1 MRFHFQQAVR
11 AFILLAFSVL
21 LFKLHFT
28 GEITKFI
35 NPKYEG
41 LSQSASVLFLILF
54 IIQTTRIWTVKESS
68 PHHHCQHDTHDHHCS
83 HDHGDSRFNTK
94 KLIAYLVIVFP
105 LVTGFLLPA
114 KVLDASIADKKGG
127 LAVLSNQ
134 KKAEKKQE
142 EEAVPNNNQQEDPV
156 INEDLVDLSR
166 IEDAKVYTNEE
177 YEQLIQQL
185 EQSSTIDMNDN
196 VFSTYYE
203 EMHMDLDKFRGR
215 EITLKGFVYK
225 EDGLEQNQ
233 LVLARFLIT
242 HCVADAGIIG
252 FISELPEASSLDVN
266 TWIEAKGVLDTT
278 NYNGTKFPIIKIT
291 KWEIIDQP
299 KEPYL
304 YPISVKVL

>member
-1 MRFHFQQAVR
+1 MKFHFQQAIR
-11 AFILLAFSVL
+11 AFILLAFSVML
-21 LFKLHFT
+21 LKLHFA

-41 LSQSASVLFLILF
+41 LSQSAAVLFIILF
-54 IIQTTRIWTVKESS
+54 IIQTTRIWTVKENS
-68 PHHHCQHDTHDHHCS
+68 HYHHCHEESHDHSCN
-83 HDHGDSRFNTK
+83 HDHGDSSFSTK
-94 KLIAYLVIVFP
+94 KLFSYLVIVFP

-114 KVLDASIADKKGG
+114 KVLDASIAEKKGG
-127 LAVLSNQ
+127 LAVLSKQNLEQ
-134 KKAEKKQE
+134 KQE
-142 EEAVPNNNQQEDPV
+142 EESAANNNQQQDPV
-156 INEDLVDLSR
+156 INEDLVDLSN
-166 IEDAKVYTNEE
+166 IEDNVYTNEE
-177 YEQLIQQL
+177 YEQILQQL

-203 EMHMDLDKFRGR
+203 EMHLDLDKFKGR

-252 FISELPEASSLDVN
+252 FISELTEASSIKVN
-266 TWIEAKGVLDTT
+266 TWIDAKGVLDTT

-291 KWEIIDQP
+291 NWKVIDEP

-304 YPISVKVL
+304 YPISVKVM

>member
-1 MRFHFQQAVR
+1 MRLHFQQAVK
-11 AFILLAFSVL
+11 AFILLAFSVM

-41 LSQSASVLFLILF
+41 LSQSAAVLFIILF
-54 IIQTTRIWTVKESS
+54 IIQTTRIWTVKENSH
-68 PHHHCQHDTHDHHCS
+68 HHHCHEESHDHRCN
-83 HDHGDSRFNTK
+83 HDHGDSPFNTK
-94 KLIAYLVIVFP
+94 KLISFLVIVFP

-134 KKAEKKQE
+134 KAEKQQE
-142 EEAVPNNNQQEDPV
+142 EETVPNTDQQEEPV

-166 IEDAKVYTNEE
+166 IEDNVYTNEQ
-177 YEQLIQQL
+177 YEQLRQQL
-185 EQSSTIDMNDN
+185 NQSSTIEMNDN

-203 EMHMDLDKFRGR
+203 EMHMDLDKFKGK

-242 HCVADAGIIG
+242 HCIADAGIIG
-252 FISELPEASSLDVN
+252 FISELPEASSLEVN

-278 NYNGTKFPIIKIT
+278 NYNGTKYPIIKIT
-291 KWEIIDQP
+291 NWKKVDEP

>member
-1 MRFHFQQAVR
+1 VRFHFQQAVR

-54 IIQTTRIWTVKESS
+54 IIQTTRIWTVKENS

-166 IEDAKVYTNEE
+166 IKDKAYTNEQ
-177 YEQLIQQL
+177 YEQLLQQL
-185 EQSSTIDMNDN
+185 EQSSTIEMNDN

-203 EMHMDLDKFRGR
+203 EMHMDLEKFKGI

-225 EDGLEQNQ
+225 EEGLEKDQ

-252 FISELPEASSLDVN
+252 FITELPEASSVEVN

-291 KWEIIDQP
+291 NWKVIDEP

>member
-1 MRFHFQQAVR
+1 M
-11 AFILLAFSVL
+11 

-41 LSQSASVLFLILF
+41 LSQSAAVLFIILF
-54 IIQTTRIWTVKESS
+54 IIQTTRIWTVKENSH
-68 PHHHCQHDTHDHHCS
+68 HHHCHEKSHDHSCN
-83 HDHGDSRFNTK
+83 HDHGDSPFNAK
-94 KLIAYLVIVFP
+94 KLISYFVIVFP

-134 KKAEKKQE
+134 KAKKQQE
-142 EEAVPNNNQQEDPV
+142 EETVPNTDQQEEPV

-166 IEDAKVYTNEE
+166 IKDNVYTNEE

-185 EQSSTIDMNDN
+185 EQSSTIEMNDII
-196 VFSTYYE
+196 FSTYYE
-203 EMHMDLDKFRGR
+203 EMHMDIDKYKGR
-215 EITLKGFVYK
+215 EIELKGFVYK
-225 EDGLEQNQ
+225 EDGLEKDQ
-233 LVLARFLIT
+233 LVIARFLIT

-252 FISELPEASSLDVN
+252 FISELPEASSIEVN

-278 NYNGTKFPIIKIT
+278 DYNGTKFPIIKIT
-291 KWEIIDQP
+291 NLKVIDEP

>member
-1 MRFHFQQAVR
+1 LRFHFQQAVR
-11 AFILLAFSVL
+11 AFILLAFSVML
-21 LFKLHFT
+21 LKLHFT

-41 LSQSASVLFLILF
+41 LSQSAAVLFLLLF
-54 IIQTTRIWTVKESS
+54 IIQTTRIWTVRENSN
-68 PHHHCQHDTHDHHCS
+68 HHHCHDDSHDHSCR
-83 HDHGDSRFNTK
+83 HDHGDSPFNTK
-94 KLIAYLVIVFP
+94 KLISYLVIVFP

-127 LAVLSNQ
+127 LAVLSKQ
-134 KKAEKKQE
+134 QAEKKQE
-142 EEAVPNNNQQEDPV
+142 EESVPNSDQQEDPV

-166 IEDAKVYTNEE
+166 IKDNAYTKEE
-177 YEQLIQQL
+177 YEKILQQL
-185 EQSSTIDMNDN
+185 EQSSTIEMNDH

-203 EMHMDLDKFRGR
+203 EMHMDLDKFKGK
-215 EITLKGFVYK
+215 EIKLKGFVYK
-225 EDGLEQNQ
+225 EDGLEKDQ

-252 FISELPEASSLDVN
+252 FISELPEASSIDVN

-278 NYNGTKFPIIKIT
+278 DYNGTKFPIIKIT
-291 KWEIIDQP
+291 NWKVIDEP

>member
-21 LFKLHFT
+21 LLKLHFT
-28 GEITKFI
+28 GEMTKFI

-54 IIQTTRIWTVKESS
+54 MIQTTRIWTVKVKEQ
-68 PHHHCQHDTHDHHCS
+68 PHHCHHDSHDHNCS
-83 HDHGDSRFNTK
+83 HDHGDSPFNTK

-114 KVLDASIADKKGG
+114 KVLDASIAEKKGG

-134 KKAEKKQE
+134 KAENKQE
-142 EEAVPNNNQQEDPV
+142 EKAEPNNNQQEDPV
-156 INEDLVDLSR
+156 INENLVDLSR
-166 IEDAKVYTNEE
+166 IEDNVYSNEE

-185 EQSSTIDMNDN
+185 EQSSTIEMNDH

-203 EMHMDLDKFRGR
+203 EMHMDLDKYKGR
-215 EITLKGFVYK
+215 EINLKGFVYK

-252 FISELPEASSLDVN
+252 FISELPEASSLEVN

-291 KWEIIDQP
+291 NWKVIDEP

>member
-1 MRFHFQQAVR
+1 VRFHFQQAVR

-54 IIQTTRIWTVKESS
+54 IIQTTRIWTVKENS

-134 KKAEKKQE
+134 KKAEKKQV

-203 EMHMDLDKFRGR
+203 EMHMDLDKFKGR
-215 EITLKGFVYK
+215 EINLKGFVYK

-252 FISELPEASSLDVN
+252 FISELPEASSVEVN

-291 KWEIIDQP
+291 NWKVINEP

-304 YPISVKVL
+304 YPISVKIL

>member
-11 AFILLAFSVL
+11 AFILLAFSVM

-28 GEITKFI
+28 GEMTKFI

-41 LSQSASVLFLILF
+41 LSQSASILFLILF
-54 IIQTTRIWTVKESS
+54 IIQTTRIWTVKEKEQ
-68 PHHHCQHDTHDHHCS
+68 HHHCDHDAHDHNCS
-83 HDHGDSRFNTK
+83 HDHGDSPFNTK

-105 LVTGFLLPA
+105 LITGFLLPP

-134 KKAEKKQE
+134 KSENKQE
-142 EEAVPNNNQQEDPV
+142 EKAVANNNQHEEPV

-166 IEDAKVYTNEE
+166 IEDNVYTNEE

-185 EQSSTIDMNDN
+185 EQSSTIEMNDN

-203 EMHMDLDKFRGR
+203 EMHIDLDKFKGR
-215 EITLKGFVYK
+215 EINLKGFVYK

-252 FISELPEASSLDVN
+252 FISELPEASSIEVN

-291 KWEIIDQP
+291 NWKKIKEP

>member
-1 MRFHFQQAVR
+1 VRLHFQQAVR
-11 AFILLAFSVL
+11 AFILLAFSVM

-41 LSQSASVLFLILF
+41 LSQSAAVLFMILF
-54 IIQTTRIWTVKESS
+54 IIQTTRIWTVKENS
-68 PHHHCQHDTHDHHCS
+68 HHHECHNAEHDHNCS
-83 HDHGDSRFNTK
+83 HDHGDSPFNTK
-94 KLIAYLVIVFP
+94 KLISYVVIVFP

-127 LAVLSNQ
+127 LAVLSKQ
-134 KKAEKKQE
+134 KAEKQQE
-142 EEAVPNNNQQEDPV
+142 EEAVPNTEQQEEPV

-166 IEDAKVYTNEE
+166 LEDNVFTNEE
-177 YEQLIQQL
+177 YEQLINQL
-185 EQSSTIDMNDN
+185 EQSSTIEMNDN

>member
-28 GEITKFI
+28 GEMTKFI

-54 IIQTTRIWTVKESS
+54 IIQTTRVWTVKENSQ
-68 PHHHCQHDTHDHHCS
+68 HHHCHHDAHDHNCS
-83 HDHGDSRFNTK
+83 HDHGDSPFSTK

-105 LVTGFLLPA
+105 LITGFLLPS

-134 KKAEKKQE
+134 RSEKKE

-166 IEDAKVYTNEE
+166 IEDNVYTNEE

-185 EQSSTIDMNDN
+185 EQSSTIEMNDH

-203 EMHMDLDKFRGR
+203 EMHMDLDKFKGR
-215 EITLKGFVYK
+215 EIHLKGFVYK
-225 EDGLEQNQ
+225 EDGLEKNQ

-242 HCVADAGIIG
+242 HCVADAGIVG
-252 FISELPEASSLDVN
+252 FISELPGASSIEVN

-291 KWEIIDQP
+291 NWKVIDEP

>member
-1 MRFHFQQAVR
+1 VRLHFQQAVR

-127 LAVLSNQ
+127 LAVLSKQ
-134 KKAEKKQE
+134 KAENQQE
-142 EEAVPNNNQQEDPV
+142 EETVPNTDQQEDPV

-166 IEDAKVYTNEE
+166 IKDKAYTNEQ
-177 YEQLIQQL
+177 YEQLLQQL
-185 EQSSTIDMNDN
+185 EQSSTIEMNDN

-203 EMHMDLDKFRGR
+203 EMHMDLEKFKGR

-225 EDGLEQNQ
+225 EEGLEQNQ

-252 FISELPEASSLDVN
+252 FISELPEASSVELN

-291 KWEIIDQP
+291 NWKVIDEP

>member
-54 IIQTTRIWTVKESS
+54 MIQTTRIWTIRANNQ
-68 PHHHCQHDTHDHHCS
+68 HHHCHHDAHDHNCS
-83 HDHGDSRFNTK
+83 HDHGETPFTTK

-127 LAVLSNQ
+127 LAVLSEQ
-134 KKAEKKQE
+134 PADKKQVDE
-142 EEAVPNNNQQEDPV
+142 GGPNTDQQEDPV
-156 INEDLVDLSR
+156 INEELVDLSR
-166 IEDAKVYTNEE
+166 IKDNAYTNEE

-185 EQSSTIDMNDN
+185 EQSSTIDMNDT

-203 EMHMDLDKFRGR
+203 EMHMDLDKFKGR

-225 EDGLEQNQ
+225 EEGLEQNQ

-252 FISELPEASSLDVN
+252 FISELPEATLLEEN

-278 NYNGTKFPIIKIT
+278 SYNGAKFPIIKIT
-291 KWEIIDQP
+291 NWKEIDEP

-304 YPISVKVL
+304 YPITVKIL

>member
-11 AFILLAFSVL
+11 AFILLAFSVM
-21 LFKLHFT
+21 LFKLHFA

-41 LSQSASVLFLILF
+41 LSQSAAVLFILLF
-54 IIQTTRIWTVKESS
+54 IIQTTRIWTIKENS
-68 PHHHCQHDTHDHHCS
+68 HYHHCHEESHGHSCN
-83 HDHGDSRFNTK
+83 HDHGDSPFNTK
-94 KLIAYLVIVFP
+94 KLFSYLVIAFP

-134 KKAEKKQE
+134 MADKQQAEE
-142 EEAVPNNNQQEDPV
+142 GETNTNQQEDPV

-166 IEDAKVYTNEE
+166 IEDNIYTNEE
-177 YEQLIQQL
+177 YEQLIKQL
-185 EQSSTIDMNDN
+185 EQSSSIDMNDQ

-203 EMHMDLDKFRGR
+203 EMHMDLDKFKGR
-215 EITLKGFVYK
+215 EITLNGFVYK
-225 EDGLEQNQ
+225 EDGLQQNQ

-252 FISELPEASSLDVN
+252 FISELPESTESIDVN
-266 TWIEAKGVLDTT
+266 TWIEATGVLDIT
-278 NYNGTKFPIIKIT
+278 NYNGMEYPIIKIT
-291 KWEIIDQP
+291 NWKEIKEP
-299 KEPYL
+299 SEPYL

>member
-1 MRFHFQQAVR
+1 MKFHFQQAVR
-11 AFILLAFSVL
+11 AFILLAFSVM

-28 GEITKFI
+28 GEMTKFI

-54 IIQTTRIWTVKESS
+54 IIQTTRIWTVKENSQ
-68 PHHHCQHDTHDHHCS
+68 HHHCHHDAHEHNCS
-83 HDHGDSRFNTK
+83 HDHGDSPFNTR

-134 KKAEKKQE
+134 KAEKKQE
-142 EEAVPNNNQQEDPV
+142 EETVPNTDQQEEPV
-156 INEDLVDLSR
+156 INVDLVDLSR
-166 IEDAKVYTNEE
+166 IEDNVYTNEE

-185 EQSSTIDMNDN
+185 EQNSTIEMNDN

-203 EMHMDLDKFRGR
+203 EMHMDLDKFKGR
-215 EITLKGFVYK
+215 EIELKGFVYK

-252 FISELPEASSLDVN
+252 FISELPEASSIEVN

-291 KWEIIDQP
+291 NWKKIKEP

>member
-1 MRFHFQQAVR
+1 MRFHSQQAVR
-11 AFILLAFSVL
+11 AFILLAFSIL

-35 NPKYEG
+35 NPKYVG
-41 LSQSASVLFLILF
+41 LSQSASVLFLTLF
-54 IIQTTRIWTVKESS
+54 IIQTTRIWTVKENSKQ
-68 PHHHCQHDTHDHHCS
+68 HHCHHDTHEHNCN
-83 HDHGDSRFNTK
+83 HDHGDSRLNTK
-94 KLIAYLVIVFP
+94 KLISYLVIVFP

-134 KKAEKKQE
+134 KTEDKKE
-142 EEAVPNNNQQEDPV
+142 DEPVPNNNQQEDPV

-166 IEDAKVYTNEE
+166 IADAKVYTNEE
-177 YEQLIQQL
+177 YEQLKQQL
-185 EQSSTIDMNDN
+185 AQSSTIVMNETI
-196 VFSTYYE
+196 FSTFYDE
-203 EMHMDLDKFRGR
+203 IHMDINKYKGR
-215 EITLKGFVYK
+215 EIELKGFVYK
-225 EDGLEQNQ
+225 EEGLEQDQ

-242 HCVADAGIIG
+242 HCVADASIIG
-252 FISELPEASSLDVN
+252 FITELPDAPLLDEN

-278 NYNGTKFPIIKIT
+278 NFNGSELPIIKIT
-291 KWEIIDQP
+291 NWKEIDEP

>member
-11 AFILLAFSVL
+11 AFILLAFSVM

-28 GEITKFI
+28 GEMTKFI

-54 IIQTTRIWTVKESS
+54 IIQTTRVWTVKENSQ
-68 PHHHCQHDTHDHHCS
+68 HHHCHHDAHDHNCS
-83 HDHGDSRFNTK
+83 HDHGDSPFSTK

-105 LVTGFLLPA
+105 LITGFLLPS
-114 KVLDASIADKKGG
+114 KILDASIADKKGG

-134 KKAEKKQE
+134 RAEKKQE
-142 EEAVPNNNQQEDPV
+142 EEAVPNNKQQEDPV
-156 INEDLVDLSR
+156 INEDRVDLSR
-166 IEDAKVYTNEE
+166 IEDNVYTNEQ

-185 EQSSTIDMNDN
+185 EQSSTIEMNDH

-203 EMHMDLDKFRGR
+203 EMHMDLDKFKGR
-215 EITLKGFVYK
+215 EINLKGFVYK
-225 EDGLEQNQ
+225 EDGLEKNQ

-242 HCVADAGIIG
+242 HCVADAGIVG
-252 FISELPEASSLDVN
+252 FISELPEASSIEVN
-266 TWIEAKGVLDTT
+266 TWIEAKGVLETT
-278 NYNGTKFPIIKIT
+278 NYNGTKFLIIKIT
-291 KWEIIDQP
+291 NWKVIDEP

>member
-21 LFKLHFT
+21 LFKLHFS
-28 GEITKFI
+28 GEMTKFI

-54 IIQTTRIWTVKESS
+54 IIQTTRIWTVKENSH
-68 PHHHCQHDTHDHHCS
+68 HHHCHHEDHDQDCT
-83 HDHGDSRFNTK
+83 HDHGDSSFNTK

-127 LAVLSNQ
+127 MAVLTNQ
-134 KKAEKKQE
+134 KQKQE
-142 EEAVPNNNQQEDPV
+142 QKTTPNTTESREPSIKENLIDQ
-156 INEDLVDLSR
+156 SR
-166 IEDAKVYTNEE
+166 ISDPKVYTEEE
-177 YEQLIQQL
+177 YEQLKQQL
-185 EQSSTIDMNDN
+185 DHSSTIEMNDTT
-196 VFSTYYE
+196 FSTYYDE
-203 EMHMDLDKFRGR
+203 IQMDLEKFKGR
-215 EITLKGFVYK
+215 EIKLKGFVYK

-233 LVLARFLIT
+233 LVIARFMIT

-252 FISELPEASSLDVN
+252 FISELPEAPSIEEN
-266 TWIEAKGVLDTT
+266 TWIEAEGVLETT
-278 NYNGTKFPIIKIT
+278 TFNGTEIPIIRITNWKKIN
-291 KWEIIDQP
+291 EP

-304 YPISVKVL
+304 YPVNVKVI